1 MAPNSTQ
8 WEIPT
13 EVAHVTET
21 LHKAGFEAYL
31 VGGCVRDLLLGK
43 EPKDWD
49 VTTNAHPER
58 IQVLFE
64 ETYYNNDFGTVG
76 VVSPETGDERVKVVE
91 VTPYRTEHGY
101 SDSRRPDRVEFSER
115 LEDDLSRRDFTVNAL
130 AYDVLNDNL
139 VDLYSGQK
147 DLEERRLVAVG
158 EADVRFAEDALRML
172 RAIRLSAE
180 LGFTISQETYDAIAR
195 NRENLA
201 NISKERIRDEFT
213 RMVMSPA
220 PAEAL
225 FHLKQLGLLPFVLPD
240 LERSIDVPQN
250 RSHIY
255 TVFEHLLRSLQHAA
269 DKEYSLEIRLA
280 ALFHDISKPETKRF
294 SKEINDSTF
303 FGHEVVGS
311 RVTKKALQEL
321 KYPKDV
327 VEKVALLVRWHMF
340 FSDPDQISLSAVRR
354 MIANVGEENIWDLI
368 NLRICDRIGSGK
380 PKEEPV
386 RLRKYKAMI
395 DEALRD
401 PVSVGMLKL
410 DGNDLIEGF
419 HMKPGPRIGWIL
431 HALLE
436 EVLDDPTKNTKELL
450 SERVRELAT
459 LEDGGLRILGEQGK
473 ERREREDEEIITDIR
488 KQHRVNF

>member
-1 MAPNSTQ
+1 MRFQVPN
-8 WEIPT
+8 
-13 EVAHVTET
+13 EVSHVTHT
-21 LHKAGFEAYL
+21 LSGAGFEAYL

-49 VTTNAHPER
+49 VTTNAHPEAT
-58 IQVLFE
+58 QALFE
-64 ETYYNNDFGTVG
+64 DTYYNNDFGTVG
-76 VVSPETGDERVKVVE
+76 VVSPETQDERVKVVE

-101 SDSRRPDRVEFSER
+101 SDARRPDRVEFSER

-130 AYDVLNDNL
+130 AYDVLKDIVIDCYN
-139 VDLYSGQK
+139 GQK
-147 DLEERRLVAVG
+147 DLSERRLIAVG
-158 EADVRFAEDALRML
+158 DAGVRFQEDALRML
-172 RAIRLSAE
+172 RAVRLSAE
-180 LGFTISQETYDAIAR
+180 LGFTISQETYEALAQ

-201 NISKERIRDEFT
+201 RISKERIRDEFT

-225 FHLKQLGLLPFVLPD
+225 FHLKQLGLLSYVVPD
-240 LERSIDVPQN
+240 LERAVDVPQN

-269 DKEYSLEIRLA
+269 DKGYPLEIRLA
-280 ALFHDISKPETKRF
+280 ALFHDISKPETRRF
-294 SKEINDSTF
+294 SREINDHTF

-311 RVTKKALQEL
+311 RVTRRALAAL

-327 VEKVALLVRWHMF
+327 IEKVSLLVRWHMF
-340 FSDPDQISLSAVRR
+340 FSDPDEISLSAVRR
-354 MIANVGEENIWDLI
+354 MIANVGEENIWDLV

-395 DEALRD
+395 DEALRA
-401 PVSVGMLKL
+401 PVSVGMLKI
-410 DGNDLIEGF
+410 DGNTLISEF
-419 HMKPGPRIGWIL
+419 QMKPGPRIGWIL

-436 EVLDDPTKNTKELL
+436 EVLDDPTRN
-450 SERVRELAT
+450 SENYLKSRVEELAT
-459 LEDGGLRILGEQGK
+459 LSDEELRRLGEQGK
-473 ERREREDEEIITDIR
+473 DRREREDEAMVTEI
-488 KQHRVNF
+488 KKHHKVNF